1 MPGSHSATYW
11 LQVEAVPSVARLV
24 PFPEVVVGR
33 CRATPRRPWKREPG
47 WCWGSRVEPGASALG
62 LPGWGPGEDALEG
75 QVGWRGT
82 EGSGRIEAHSCA
94 TQRDVHECGRELK
107 EEVRMERAWSVR
119 LYPKSEWRKGLG
131 WSPGGAVKAGPG
143 PRVSAGGGSSLFVL
157 VTVKCVRPAF

>member
-62 LPGWGPGEDALEG
+62 LPGWGTGEDALEG

-82 EGSGRIEAHSCA
+82 EGSGRIEAHSCS

-107 EEVRMERAWSVR
+107 EKWGWSGPDQCGCIQNLSGGRAWAGVLAGQWKRALGHECQLAGALACLSWSQLSV
-119 LYPKSEWRKGLG
+119 
-131 WSPGGAVKAGPG
+131 
-143 PRVSAGGGSSLFVL
+143 
-157 VTVKCVRPAF
+157 